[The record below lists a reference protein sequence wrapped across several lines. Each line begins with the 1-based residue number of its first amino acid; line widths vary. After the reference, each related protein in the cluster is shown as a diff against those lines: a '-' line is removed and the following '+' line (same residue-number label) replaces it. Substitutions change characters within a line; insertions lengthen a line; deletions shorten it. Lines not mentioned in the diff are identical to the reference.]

1 MTLQNSYQISADSA
15 KPNILALSIHVKGV
29 DPATVDR
36 LEVKL
41 NEYRQ
46 ELANASDCEGLLIEV
61 TRR

>member
-1 MTLQNSYQISADSA
+1 MTIQDSYQISADSA

-29 DPATVDR
+29 DPAKVER
-36 LEVKL
+36 LKAKL
-41 NEYRQ
+41 KEYRQ

>member
-41 NEYRQ
+41 NECRQ